1 MASITEEEEG
11 LKGWTLLKQL
21 PRELE
26 GFTLVAGS
34 GIQGQILNIAAY
46 VNAEKHCRLDITY
59 TTETFDYVPVKT
71 IGLHTFRDE
80 RYFCRDREKF
90 GEMLQQHLQ
99 KILVDMK
106 RETEHKESYEA
117 EALGFSDWEYWRS
130 LPKRIGDYELFITPE
145 HPLEYLNG
153 STIFLDY
160 TDFVHGNQIYFSYNA
175 FRNDVFAEMKQHY
188 LPLTSN
194 LYDVPNN
201 IPDAKKLK
209 HLEALLKKHLE
220 CTLGELAAKD

>member
-1 MASITEEEEG
+1 MASITEVEEG
-11 LKGWTLLKQL
+11 LKDWALLKQL
-21 PRELE
+21 PQNLE
-26 GFTLVAGS
+26 GFNLVEGS
-34 GIQGQILNIAAY
+34 GIKGQILNIAAY
-46 VNAEKHCRLDITY
+46 VNDEKHCRLDITY
-59 TTETFDYVPVKT
+59 TRETFDYVPVKT

-99 KILVDMK
+99 QILVDMK
-106 RETEHKESYEA
+106 RETEYKESYEA
-117 EALGFSDWEYWRS
+117 EALGFADWQYWRS
-130 LPKRIGDYELFITPE
+130 LPKRIGGYELFITPE

-160 TDFVHGNQIYFSYNA
+160 TDFENGNQIYFSYNA

-188 LPLTSN
+188 LPLTTN
-194 LYDVPNN
+194 LYDVPSN
-201 IPDAKKLK
+201 IPDAKKLL

-220 CTLGELAAKD
+220 TTLKELYTKE